1 MKIRLLPALIILSL
15 TAGVFAQKP
24 AKTPLSTAQ
33 RFIVKKQQLV
43 DDFEMQLRDIPYAAV
58 RIYIRYKLAEWLWK
72 NGKDDSDRAETLA
85 VKALEEVYARKEEL
99 ANSHRYKLLT
109 DIFGLLDA
117 NAKETSA
124 RLKAKY
130 ELDAEADLF
139 SAFSQLSKKDGD
151 QAVAQKLLKALS
163 RPGDINNLVNPL
175 VSSLRTMRSPQFPVV
190 LAAFLDAVESGRV
203 NVNYPILYMFLFS
216 FDDPQVSPALRARY
230 FALVV
235 GRARLAANKPDP
247 MAYQLITAAINS
259 FGEGS
264 PELLPEA
271 MGLKNALAVTE
282 TAANRERREAQE
294 RIDASGDKLAATI
307 AEAEKTEIQDV
318 KRSFYLKAE
327 ILAKN
332 SGRLAIGIDVVNKW
346 KELDKSDFTKDWADQ
361 EYADIAK
368 RAFEKDEVE
377 IALRGIERVEDP
389 IDRAEAWKNAAG
401 YYDGKK
407 DLPGARNAIG
417 KMLKLLADGDR
428 ENGLRAQTL
437 IRALPIVQRA
447 DKLSMPEAI
456 AVTALAI
463 NDLPTPGVDD
473 KAGTEKYAD
482 YVFTTMWINYSLA
495 AAATVLLS
503 HDKTDA
509 TDLAERIQ
517 KKEVRVVA
525 DLVLATGALDTAQKE
540 AGKKA
545 AEKKSPAPSAKP

>member
-1 MKIRLLPALIILSL
+1 MKIRLLPVFIILSL
-15 TAGVFAQKP
+15 TAGAFAQKP

-33 RFIVKKQQLV
+33 KFIVKKQQLV
-43 DDFEMQLRDIPYAAV
+43 DDFEMQLKDIPYAAV

-72 NGKDDSDRAETLA
+72 KGKDDSDRAETLA
-85 VKALEEVYARKEEL
+85 VKALEEVYARKDEL

-109 DIFGLLDA
+109 DIFGLLDT

-130 ELDAEADLF
+130 DLDAEADLF

-151 QAVAQKLLKALS
+151 QAVAQKLLKALA
-163 RPGDINNLVNPL
+163 RPGDINNLINPL
-175 VSSLRTMRSPQFPVV
+175 VNSLRTMKSPQFPVV
-190 LAAFLDAVESGRV
+190 LAAFLEAVESGRV
-203 NVNYPILYMFLFS
+203 NVNYPILYMFLFN

-235 GRARLAANKPDP
+235 NRARLAAHKPDP

-282 TAANRERREAQE
+282 TAANRARREAQE

-307 AEAEKTEIQDV
+307 EEAEKAEIPDV
-318 KRSFYLKAE
+318 QRSFYLKAE
-327 ILAKN
+327 ILAKS
-332 SGRLAIGIDVVNKW
+332 SGRLAIGIDVVDKL
-346 KELDKSDFTKDWADQ
+346 KELDPGDFTKDWADQ

-368 RAFEKDEVE
+368 RAFERDELE
-377 IALRGIERVEDP
+377 IAVKGIERVMDP
-389 IDRAEAWKNAAG
+389 LDRAEAWKNAAG

-407 DLPGARNAIG
+407 DLPGARDAIG
-417 KMLKLLADGDR
+417 KMLKLLADADR
-428 ENGLRAQTL
+428 ENGFRAQTL
-437 IRALPIVQRA
+437 VRALPMIQRA
-447 DKLSMPEAI
+447 DRLSIPEAI
-456 AVTALAI
+456 AVTARAI
-463 NDLPTPGVDD
+463 NELPTPGVDD
-473 KAGTEKYAD
+473 KPGTEKHAD

-495 AAATVLLS
+495 TATTVLLS

-509 TDLAERIQ
+509 SDLAEGIQ
-517 KKEVRVVA
+517 KREVRIVA
-525 DLVLATGALDTAQKE
+525 DLVLATGALETAQKE
-540 AGKKA
+540 AEKKA
-545 AEKKSPAPSAKP
+545 AEKKPPASVAKP

>member
-1 MKIRLLPALIILSL
+1 MKIRLLPILIILSL

-33 RFIVKKQQLV
+33 QFIVKKQQLV
-43 DDFEMQLRDIPYAAV
+43 DDFEMQSKDIPYAAV

-72 NGKDDSDRAETLA
+72 KGKDDTDRAEALA

-109 DIFGLLDA
+109 DIFGLLDT

-130 ELDAEADLF
+130 YLDAETDLF

-151 QAVAQKLLKALS
+151 QAVAQKLLKALAK
-163 RPGDINNLVNPL
+163 PGDVNNLINPL
-175 VSSLRTMRSPQFPVV
+175 LNSLRTMKSPQFPLV
-190 LAAFLDAVESGRV
+190 LGALLDAVESGRV
-203 NVNYPILYMFLFS
+203 IANNYHLYMFLFN

-235 GRARLAANKPDP
+235 DRARIAAPKPDQI
-247 MAYQLITAAINS
+247 ASQLLTAAINS

-271 MGLKNALAVTE
+271 LGLKNALAVTE
-282 TAANRERREAQE
+282 TAAGRARREAQE

-307 AEAEKTEIQDV
+307 QEAEKAEIPDV

-332 SGRLAIGIDVVNKW
+332 SGKLAIGLDVVDKL
-346 KELDKSDFTKDWADQ
+346 KEVDPSDFTKDWADQ

-368 RAFEKDEVE
+368 RAFERDEAE
-377 IALRGIERVEDP
+377 IALKGIERVGEAL
-389 IDRAEAWKNAAG
+389 DRAEAWKNAAV

-407 DLPGARNAIG
+407 DLPGTRDAIG

-428 ENGLRAQTL
+428 ENGLRAQAL
-437 IRALPIVQRA
+437 VRALPMIQKA
-447 DKLSMPEAI
+447 DRLSMPEAI
-456 AVTALAI
+456 GVTARAI
-463 NDLPTPGVDD
+463 NELPTPGVDD

-482 YVFTTMWINYSLA
+482 YVFATMWINYSLA
-495 AAATVLLS
+495 TAATVLLS

-509 TDLAERIQ
+509 SDLAERIQ
-517 KKEVRVVA
+517 KREARIVV
-525 DLVLATGALDTAQKE
+525 DLVLATDALETAQKE
-540 AGKKA
+540 AEKKA
-545 AEKKSPAPSAKP
+545 AEKKAPAKPQ